1 MRQHLEYLLL
11 EAVRALVRRLPRRAM
26 LTLGE
31 AAGRAA
37 FHLDR
42 RHRAVALEN
51 VRAAFPGI
59 ASAEARRIVKGS
71 FTFFGRYL
79 FDLLGCLP
87 AFPRERMAGF
97 EHVGLEHVD
106 TAYAAGRG
114 VLFFTGHFGGWE
126 LMALA
131 QGFVRRP
138 VGVVARRLDNSRLES
153 LLLALRTSTGNTVI
167 EKRDGFRPMLRALRD
182 GQGIAILIDQDVIG
196 DERVFVDFFGRPAST
211 TPALALLRLKTG
223 APLLPVFAIPLPGD
237 RYRFRYGPPVE
248 VALSGERSEDVARIT
263 RACTRVLED
272 EIRAHPS
279 YWLWMHRR
287 WKTQPA

>member
-1 MRQHLEYLLL
+1 
-11 EAVRALVRRLPRRAM
+11 
-26 LTLGE
+26 
-31 AAGRAA
+31 
-37 FHLDR
+37 
-42 RHRAVALEN
+42 
-51 VRAAFPGI
+51 
-59 ASAEARRIVKGS
+59 
-71 FTFFGRYL
+71 
-79 FDLLGCLP
+79 
-87 AFPRERMAGF
+87 
-97 EHVGLEHVD
+97 
-106 TAYAAGRG
+106 
-114 VLFFTGHFGGWE
+114 
-126 LMALA
+126 
-131 QGFVRRP
+131 
-138 VGVVARRLDNSRLES
+138 
-153 LLLALRTSTGNTVI
+153 
-167 EKRDGFRPMLRALRD
+167 RPMLRALRD

-248 VALSGERSEDVARIT
+248 VNLSGERSEDVARIT